1 VVAGVVAP
9 GAVVAPVSAGSPGVV
24 VVVLGVSVPPSQ
36 APRAAARPSKR
47 AKPKIFIFITPLSP
61 NAAKTILGLLNKIP
75 HLLLNFNNF

>member
-1 VVAGVVAP
+1 VAVAG
-9 GAVVAPVSAGSPGVV
+9 GVVAPVSVGSPGVV
-24 VVVLGVSVPPSQ
+24 VVVEGVSLAPLQ
-36 APRAAARPSKR
+36 APRVAARPSKR